1 MSNTG
6 YCAFSGFQPYKILD
20 HSIYI
25 FRCKKNFAQPYKRPL
40 CSNVKDVDQLIS
52 LRVENKNT
60 TPPPHK
66 MPITQDRKLFDQT
79 ER

>member
-1 MSNTG
+1 MPFQASNPIKFWIALFT
-6 YCAFSGFQPYKILD
+6 FLD
-20 HSIYI
+20 V
-25 FRCKKNFAQPYKRPL
+25 KNFAQPYKRPL

-66 MPITQDRKLFDQT
+66 MPITQDRTLFDQT